1 MTRVVSRRLE
11 GSARV
16 HVLEGDTRQILLDL
30 SQRAHLLVLGSRGR
44 GVVRSLLLG
53 SVSSAVSK
61 HAYCPVI
68 VTRPTDPDVRTGG
81 RGRRRRRHPRV
92 AAGHRVRVPL
102 RLVPVGAADR
112 PPLLLGRRRGVRR
125 RRRAA
130 PTVGDAD
137 EMQAL
142 LSESVAG
149 LGVKYPDVKVTRR
162 LQHGLVDQVLT
173 SDHAWELIVV
183 GSHPTNIW
191 QRAFAGSMATAVLE
205 RATSVVAVVPEA
217 VAPSDR

>member
-1 MTRVVSRRLE
+1 MVVGADGTPE
-11 GSARV
+11 
-16 HVLEGDTRQILLDL
+16 
-30 SQRAHLLVLGSRGR
+30 
-44 GVVRSLLLG
+44 SL
-53 SVSSAVSK
+53 
-61 HAYCPVI
+61 PVI
-68 VTRPTDPDVRTGG
+68 EFAFRYASFRSVPLTVLHCYWDA
-81 RGRRRRRHPRV
+81 V
-92 AAGHRVRVPL
+92 AAYAG
-102 RLVPVGAADR
+102 GA
-112 PPLLLGRRRGVRR
+112 G
-125 RRRAA
+125 AA

-149 LGVKYPDVKVTRR
+149 LGVKYPDVEVTRR

-183 GSHPTNIW
+183 GSHPANIW

-217 VAPSDR
+217 VAPSEPMTTPFPPSTAKGSTP